1 MRILVPYTYL
11 EGRDER
17 KGLTNTSRCHPKGK
31 NPGIS
36 KKSIHVNHKDTEL
49 KHE

>member
-31 NPGIS
+31 KTWDIQEIN
-36 KKSIHVNHKDTEL
+36 VNHKETEL

>member
-11 EGRDER
+11 EGKDER

-31 NPGIS
+31 KNLEYPR
-36 KKSIHVNHKDTEL
+36 NQL
-49 KHE
+49 M

>member
-11 EGRDER
+11 DGRDER
-17 KGLTNTSRCHPKGK
+17 KGLTNTVDAIQKEK
-31 NPGIS
+31 KPGIS
-36 KKSIHVNHKDTEL
+36 KKSINVNHKETEL